1 MPEALTAARLRL
13 VFDLFT
19 KTDVSVPGVA
29 RIARITE
36 DMARDIL
43 RGETC
48 GRERVAYGVR
58 RMGLAADARGV
69 PLMYPFVPPRYGPHG
84 YDLLPEEEFPEFRA
98 LLRTTPPDEHR
109 TTIRRYSND

>member
-1 MPEALTAARLRL
+1 MPDTLTAARLRL

-29 RIARITE
+29 RIARIPE
-36 DMARDIL
+36 DTARDIL
-43 RGETC
+43 RGEIC
-48 GRERVAYGVR
+48 GRERVTYGVR
-58 RMGLAADARGV
+58 RMGAAAEARGV

-98 LLRTTPPDEHR
+98 LLRTARPAEHR
-109 TTIRRYSND
+109 MTLRRYSND